1 MQVYVYNI
9 YQIINYPRGEVK
21 SLRLI
26 YEQRAWGITQKN
38 CYSKGVYTPTER
50 SNDMTIHEK
59 SEINRM
65 RLEGYSA
72 SAIATFLGLSA
83 STVRSHIHRHPEIEN
98 TRLCKN
104 CGKPVLQTPNR
115 REKKF
120 CSDTCRME
128 WWNKHQGEVHRKA
141 YYTLTCEY
149 CKKEFTSYGNKNR
162 KYCSRDCYTQ
172 ARHSG

>member
-1 MQVYVYNI
+1 
-9 YQIINYPRGEVK
+9 
-21 SLRLI
+21 
-26 YEQRAWGITQKN
+26 
-38 CYSKGVYTPTER
+38 
-50 SNDMTIHEK
+50 MTIHEK

-65 RLEGYSA
+65 RLEGYSP
-72 SAIATFLGLSA
+72 SVIATILGLSA

-120 CSDTCRME
+120 CCDSCRMA
-128 WWNKHQGEVHRKA
+128 WWNGHQDEVSRKA
-141 YYTLTCEY
+141 YYTLTCKH
-149 CKKEFTSYGNKNR
+149 CGKEFKSYGNKNR